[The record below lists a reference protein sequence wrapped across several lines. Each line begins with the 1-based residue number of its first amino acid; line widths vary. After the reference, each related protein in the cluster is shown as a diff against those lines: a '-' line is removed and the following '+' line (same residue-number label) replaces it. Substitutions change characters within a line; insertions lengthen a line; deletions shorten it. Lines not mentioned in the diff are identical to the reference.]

1 LGAVSELDC
10 FCIIS
15 IVSFLHECRT
25 TFGISALAWGV
36 QGSLHI
42 ALASINRPA
51 RLAPGRTSADRDG
64 VSHTE
69 RRAREVWTAFVGPSG
84 WRAVAWPSAFA
95 AVAVGLLVFDHLQ
108 ERITQLVFWLCVAL
122 IACVFSWLVET
133 TRRQSRSL
141 AAQHR
146 SALRDAVTGLPNR
159 ATLLADLAG
168 IVAGASRER
177 RILVVFELEGLQA
190 SYDALGNAAGDLVVS
205 RIAQRLGD
213 LVAPLGGAAYRID
226 PIRFAALV
234 PADGRTS
241 GEFLLAASSPM
252 QGEDADDHMIGR
264 SYGEVTIPDDARDPE
279 LALQIAGQR
288 VAANKQRQQR
298 SARRQAHAVLMAVL
312 DARRPELRAHLRTV
326 AYRSI
331 SLSRRLGLD
340 VDQIDDVF
348 LASELQDIGL
358 LAVPESI
365 LEKEAA
371 LSVEEA
377 AQIRK
382 HPEAGERII
391 ASAPG
396 LASVAALVR
405 ATSERFDGRGYPDRL
420 SGEEIPLGARI
431 IAVCVAFAAMG
442 SHRPYQPARDEDEV
456 IAELEL
462 CAGSQFDPIV
472 VEALI
477 AELAEESAE
486 AAPTPV
492 ALAHPLAE
500 GVSPQPAQGP
510 AAF

>member
-1 LGAVSELDC
+1 VTHGEK
-10 FCIIS
+10 
-15 IVSFLHECRT
+15 
-25 TFGISALAWGV
+25 
-36 QGSLHI
+36 
-42 ALASINRPA
+42 
-51 RLAPGRTSADRDG
+51 
-64 VSHTE
+64 
-69 RRAREVWTAFVGPSG
+69 RAREAWTAFVGPSG
-84 WRAVAWPSAFA
+84 WRVVAWPSAFA

-122 IACVFSWLVET
+122 IACVFAWLVET
-133 TRRQSRSL
+133 TRRQRRSL
-141 AAQHR
+141 AAQNR

-159 ATLLADLAG
+159 ATLMADISAAVGEAAG
-168 IVAGASRER
+168 QR
-177 RILVVFELEGLQA
+177 RMLVVFELEGLQA
-190 SYDALGNAAGDLVVS
+190 SYDALGSVEGDVLVN

-213 LVAPLGGAAYRID
+213 LVAPLDGAAYRID
-226 PIRFAALV
+226 PVRFAALV

-241 GEFLLAASSPM
+241 GEILLAASTPM
-252 QGEDADDHMIGR
+252 EGEEAAGHLIGR
-264 SYGEVTIPDDARDPE
+264 SYGEVTIPDDATDPE
-279 LALQIAGQR
+279 LALQVAGQR

-312 DARRPELRAHLRTV
+312 DARRPEMRAHLRTV

-340 VDQIDDVF
+340 VDAIDDVF

-377 AQIRK
+377 DQIRK

-405 ATSERFDGRGYPDRL
+405 ATSERFDGRGYPDGL

-442 SHRPYQPARDEDEV
+442 SHRPYQPARDQDEV
-456 IAELEL
+456 VAELEL

-472 VEALI
+472 VAALI

-486 AAPTPV
+486 AAQAPV
-492 ALAHPLAE
+492 ALAQPLAE

-510 AAF
+510 AGAF